1 MNLTLIIIIGVIV
14 LLVILTVFGLLSRY
28 RKCPSDQLLVVF
40 GKLAGNKK
48 AAKVYPGGG
57 VFVWPFIQDYKTMS
71 MLPFQIPSHV
81 VGPDKGMVTTHVDI
95 ALTTGI
101 SADPTNQL
109 NAVNRFLT
117 AKPSEIQDQIKTIL
131 DGAIRDIVA
140 SMPIEDLNS
149 NRDKFKEEVF
159 SSLADKLTKIGYEI
173 IDINIQ
179 RIMDE
184 DDYLNNLGKKKVT
197 EARANALADIA
208 EKERDGEVRKA
219 NILKDQSIQIAAA
232 EKDKAVTV
240 AETKQQQTVRV
251 AEIERDKEVSLAEAD
266 KVKLSGIAAQEA
278 DKRAQVA
285 RAKADANIAEAQADA
300 DATAKVAQADA
311 EADAAQA
318 EAQATKEIR
327 VAKAQQNQEA
337 QTIQAIQEKEAKK
350 AEFESM
356 KEQRKAEAEKK
367 AGVVQ
372 QEAKIAVAE
381 ATAKAGKAQAEQ
393 VKTVELAKVDAQ
405 MTVSKLE
412 QERQTEVNKAK
423 AEAEKAKLTAEKIV
437 PAEMEKQT
445 ILINAEAAKQQTIID
460 AEAKAAAILKEAEAD
475 AEKIRMT
482 KNAEAE
488 GIKSVKLAE
497 AEGERALLMADAD
510 AKTKIGMIP
519 AEVVKAMIYAG
530 MTPDMIVQY
539 MTVDHIE
546 GIAEA
551 QAKAYEHIHLG
562 SVNVYG
568 NENTAANFMTSVA
581 QSVMPMIQTAG
592 PIKEALGGLFKK
604 KEDTPKI
611 ENK

>member
-1 MNLTLIIIIGVIV
+1 MNLTLIITIGVIV
-14 LLVILTVFGLLSRY
+14 LLVLLTVFGLLSRY

-285 RAKADANIAEAQADA
+285 RAQADADIAEAQADA

-311 EADAAQA
+311 EASAAQA

-356 KEQRKAEAEKK
+356 KEQRKAEADKK
-367 AGVVQ
+367 AGVAQ

-393 VKTVELAKVDAQ
+393 VKTVESAKVDAQ
-405 MTVSKLE
+405 MTVSKLQ

-423 AEAEKAKLTAEKIV
+423 AEAEKAKLNAEKIV

-475 AEKIRMT
+475 AEKIRLT

-510 AKTKIGMIP
+510 AKTKVGMIP

-530 MTPDMIVQY
+530 MTPEMIVQY

-562 SVNVYG
+562 NVSVYG
-568 NENTAANFMTSVA
+568 SENTAAQFMTSIA

-604 KEDTPKI
+604 KEDTHQI
-611 ENK
+611 ESK